1 MVVAALENFN
11 DDTFT
16 ARASSSSCAETI
28 LAHQQI
34 IDRVRGMLWCSIRI
48 VYLMELTESAVCSVI
63 RSLLQH
69 RFFFFFFCVSGEVCG
84 IMQMWPTWRAE
95 ILLCY
100 SLWCEWPSYARV
112 LHHFRCCTHSF
123 EWFHFIFCVFKLTLN
138 KTYLLVLALFNPL
151 RKKPGQMSPSWTFLA
166 FLRGDLLKL
175 H

>member
-34 IDRVRGMLWCSIRI
+34 RDRVRGMLWCSIRI

-69 RFFFFFFCVSGEVCG
+69 RFFFFFFACQVKFVASCKCGLLGEQRFCCV
-84 IMQMWPTWRAE
+84 
-95 ILLCY
+95 
-100 SLWCEWPSYARV
+100 
-112 LHHFRCCTHSF
+112 THSGASGLVTPVS
-123 EWFHFIFCVFKLTLN
+123 FIISDAARTVLN
-138 KTYLLVLALFNPL
+138 DFTSFSAYLN
-151 RKKPGQMSPSWTFLA
+151 
-166 FLRGDLLKL
+166 
-175 H
+175 